1 VFTATYARSG
11 SYEMRHIDCTGGGCI
26 MKTEHWFLGFAV
38 LFEAMWA
45 VSLKVSRGFSVHW
58 ATAVTVIAY
67 VLSLLFLNVA
77 CKRLDIS
84 LAYAVWTGSGA
95 ALVAL
100 VGVLVL
106 GERLGLARG
115 CGLSL
120 VVGGVA
126 LLIGCETGTAG
137 GATP

>member
-1 VFTATYARSG
+1 
-11 SYEMRHIDCTGGGCI
+11 
-26 MKTEHWFLGFAV
+26 MKTEYWFLGFAV
-38 LFEAMWA
+38 LFEATWA

-58 ATAVTVIAY
+58 ATAITVVGY

-100 VGVLVL
+100 VGVLIL
-106 GERLGLARG
+106 GEPLGLARG

-126 LLIGCETGTAG
+126 LLLGCETLTTG
-137 GATP
+137 GMTP

>member
-1 VFTATYARSG
+1 
-11 SYEMRHIDCTGGGCI
+11 M
-26 MKTEHWFLGFAV
+26 EHWFLGVAV

-58 ATAVTVIAY
+58 ATAITVGAY
-67 VLSLLFLNVA
+67 LLSLLFLNAA

-84 LAYAVWTGSGA
+84 LAYAVWTGAGA
-95 ALVAL
+95 ALVAV

-115 CGLSL
+115 CGLL
-120 VVGGVA
+120 LIVGGVV
-126 LLIGCETGTAG
+126 LLVGCETVTMG
-137 GATP
+137 GATR